1 MQVVRMHLE
10 QFMAQWKQCAETH
23 PSLLAFAEALAACVE
38 DLSGHL
44 LGLSNGD
51 DVSAEVVVR
60 CLQQAMIKGVSK
72 EYQEAISATLE
83 TLKQDLNHTLHHI
96 TVPASLL
103 DTPKSS
109 SSLDRTSQQDTTQR
123 ATLLQEDDTQQDS
136 LSSSLYKD
144 NFTHDSHSPQD
155 LTAKVEH
162 LINVRTALV
171 DAANEFNEEL
181 EEVLGQHLAP
191 LKEQLQDVV
200 KDREASVR
208 EEVSSLPGL
217 PEHQAFIQ
225 EFTGFTSR
233 VSQEAHTE
241 KLQVLRNQQE
251 MVHKI
256 LEDNQAKLS
265 AVCNAF
271 LESLHGL
278 TSVEEMEGKGKA
290 LVDNLERTLAEE
302 ATWVEKQYRDLLE
315 HYTQEQDSNNQ
326 AHALTCSH
334 LVHTLT
340 LLLQSNKNVS
350 EPKELRQEH
359 TRQVEQL
366 REEHEEE
373 IQRLEAQLAAKDQEA
388 LEIID
393 EEIAQLESDSHHS
406 LSLRDELSS
415 TLNTHLSSIR
425 IQVTKQHL
433 QGLYNDRDWYKKTVG
448 LLSHVTLQLLHYY
461 SVAQSLTHQP
471 QEGTASPLPHPPES
485 PTPGRILD
493 LSFLSDCVGEEEE
506 EMLAFS
512 EDRALATGLMGRTTI
527 GMGGE
532 VEDAES
538 ALDGTAVSD
547 GMMDD
552 LDKDEQVRALLER
565 SYPQLM
571 AILKGRWDRVLV
583 ARLEKEVQELTIS
596 LQASAGML
604 RIFIHSVSGNGDDLM
619 PHGLRDEVQ
628 EEGVKSS
635 VLKVGH
641 SESIQE
647 GNEQKKESEG
657 ILGFSVGV
665 QQTTATKDTTVPP
678 SASIL
683 QQDLSCISE
692 GLIQLLS
699 QEESLPSFITLAP
712 HDLQDKEQLKAVL
725 RQLCEAAQA
734 TASLKLELHHTQGL
748 QQGLEEER
756 QNLQEE
762 VNRLTHYSKNL
773 AGELQVLKD
782 QLEETDQENQR
793 PVSHYAAK
801 MEATKDVR
809 ERVRA
814 ALSAKN
820 VAELERGQ
828 LEARVRELE
837 GLLEAVVRESEVAL
851 EALRSRETDLS
862 QQLEVADRQLKSAR
876 QFLEEHASERD
887 QEVEELVA
895 VRDKLTLQL
904 RERDAQLVHHASQ
917 EKEVENL
924 ERQLWKKSEELQEA
938 LSKKEELQVENKA
951 SKDKIC
957 DLREIIQSL
966 ESQVDGH
973 CMKEAE
979 LHEQVQELSD
989 ALTLAKQQAH
999 HLSSQ
1004 VEELRPGEGMQ
1015 VDGQSADETTQ
1026 SVSEDKAEG
1035 NICQHSASLLSEL
1048 QEDALSTSV
1057 MFRQI
1062 EKRLRDTTRGL
1073 EAMQLSGSLEDI
1085 SAQDV
1090 EVTVDGGEG
1099 RLSPS
1104 TVDRRLEDQLVALEC
1119 TTEAAIKRNKDLQ
1132 ITIQNLQAECEEV
1145 TAERDTLQERSREQ
1159 LVKISSLEARLDEVR
1174 RADHPAAADMRQR
1187 LALLQEDLEEK
1198 REELTKRS
1206 IEVEEL
1212 KHSLSSLREQLTNRE
1227 GELLQLQ
1234 SASLAQPHS
1243 LPQTA
1248 QDHLAASYA
1257 QLEKDLTHKTHL
1269 LESLQ
1274 KELSEIKQPS
1284 SLSPSLAED
1293 LILEKNAEISELSSK
1308 VKALMCAIQ
1317 KVYILIRGE
1326 GNLYEARQVLS
1337 SVLGREFVDAL
1348 NESEEQEVLRRGEPE
1363 QMPSLVHNASVKE
1376 AAVIQVSPAPLQ
1388 MSNEPEE
1395 DSVHTQ
1401 PSAAEISLMSALTV
1415 PPPELSQ
1422 VSQVTE
1428 DEHPRSQPTPAS
1440 EAASSHP
1447 HSQRGASPRSHS
1459 SSAVR
1464 ITLSQEEYDAMC
1476 STSMEITVHKA
1487 HIELLTQE
1495 IRSLND
1501 YQARLE
1507 EDFKAAQELL
1517 EAREA
1522 EILQLTE
1529 EVEDA
1534 PPMPLSTPLPHHP
1547 ATQEMTTR
1555 LKAYEEQVDH
1565 LSAAVQ
1571 RKSEEVEQLSTQL
1584 EHVHTEMKE
1593 RLFEASREAA
1603 RIEQQFQQQI
1613 LDLKEQH
1620 MAREKKLC
1628 RDYEERVAKQVEEV
1642 AQRIN
1647 KNKEAAMARQQEV
1660 FEATLRQAA
1669 LERDQAQ
1676 KELEQWHAASA
1687 SPSPA
1692 AQMAPPLRP
1701 PEQQTATQLCASVD
1715 ALVAGLKQEL
1725 EKAGQLDLSMA
1736 SLMRAGEGE
1745 ASTRASS
1752 VLSDASDGEEPA
1764 SINGRIQQLM
1774 NKIHK
1779 DGIEV
1784 LSLIDIMFLC
1794 KHCTQLDT
1802 SQRSFI
1808 ASSGLMASSLV
1819 ERGSAGEQT
1828 QLMRNLAA
1836 VEEELAKMEQEMKR
1850 KIGVLEFQLE
1860 QERMSGS
1867 EWKLS
1872 FESEKQH
1879 SRDMMEQLRKERL
1892 AGAEQVSELTLL
1904 RSQLLTIRLQLQ
1916 KLQEENCSL
1925 SECQEKKDKQIENL
1939 QAALQVERSNFSRVS
1954 KVLSEERKV
1963 SGLTQAEQEAI
1974 IKDLRNSLE
1983 KERGR
1988 IVALCSHLERMTSQ
2002 HSTQPPATTTP
2013 TPARHLKKSDPS
2025 RPAIEELQVQL
2036 AVERERC
2043 GELERACE
2051 RERLQAVS
2059 QKEQATAER
2068 VQSKIEV
2075 RKVEGR
2081 LAELTR
2087 TIRSLETEK
2096 QRLVRQMS
2104 HEKERLQHQDSR
2116 IKELEGEVRKLEAD
2130 SRAQSEAHQVMAERM
2145 REESTQLH
2153 VAYTRTLTKLGEA
2166 EAEGCELRHKLRTT
2180 VKELQMAREHE
2191 EQLKQDLHSARTAVD
2206 RMGLPALFRRMN
2218 QDGCSDLQIKANLE
2232 LCRSMLQL
2240 TDDQRAL
2247 RARIAELEDTVTSL
2261 NQQLLQAQESN
2272 LKNSTIEEKLKTE
2285 RQVWET
2291 ERASLQHT
2299 NQLHEAE
2306 VRRLRAEKNTQH
2318 SIPGTAEMQQL
2329 YGRYL
2334 QSEHWRKALVW
2345 QKQYLMLVIKGY
2357 SDTEQHTLARLTAM
2371 ATPRVFPSSTSHS
2384 RAMHSRERFRVA
2396 VLVVVATCRMKNLV
2410 LRFHRKK
2417 RLCVG
2422 VQAAACS
2429 TISSPDNSRPQS
2441 SSSVVRG
2448 REAWPSTPQV
2458 ANEAALS
2465 TSFTGLTPP
2474 TREPGITITYR
2485 PPSAT
2490 HRSLFQEDSDELNQY
2505 VERLD
2510 NIHSVLGLT
2519 HKRQ

>member
-388 LEIID
+388 L
-393 EEIAQLESDSHHS
+393 
-406 LSLRDELSS
+406 
-415 TLNTHLSSIR
+415 
-425 IQVTKQHL
+425 QHL

-1547 ATQEMTTR
+1547 ATQQEMTTR